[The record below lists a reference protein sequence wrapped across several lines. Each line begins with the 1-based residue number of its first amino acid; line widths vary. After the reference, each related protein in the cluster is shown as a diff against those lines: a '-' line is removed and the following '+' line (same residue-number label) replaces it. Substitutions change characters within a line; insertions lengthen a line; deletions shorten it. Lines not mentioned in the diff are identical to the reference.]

1 MQRRRRSSNGNFHGY
16 AMSWD
21 LEFLE
26 MIPLKLIFFPLV
38 STDVLLHLL
47 RRDDRKSY
55 IILILLSEMN
65 AILPRKFGCRSIN
78 KLAHD

>member
-26 MIPLKLIFFPLV
+26 MIPLKLIFFSLA
-38 STDVLLHLL
+38 STDVCY
-47 RRDDRKSY
+47 SY
-55 IILILLSEMN
+55 LGGMIG
-65 AILPRKFGCRSIN
+65 RVT
-78 KLAHD
+78 